1 MSADIPLL
9 ALPAGSILQFLCMTL
24 PLLGVYL
31 YFLYLV
37 ITRPSLIEKNDI
49 YMEDRIRLTDIL
61 YTYMSTL
68 VLFASLIVYLLWF
81 VKKRRKLSKRYE
93 SEGIVVLGNVEF
105 REIYE
110 GENYVTTCL
119 EWISNCFRRNDY
131 GYVVYDLEKVARHPA
146 CNVEERKA
154 AQLAGSIR
162 KKVRVY
168 YRYPREQVS
177 IMVLPNYPYS
187 GQPKIDLEADW
198 ASFSEHVGYP
208 GEEDEGTYGERVA
221 LPKTLSRDRS
231 MGVIFIAIFWVAF
244 LFFAS
249 MYTCFQIEAIESY
262 YVDESADWAWAI
274 FCVGCILVP
283 LVSFGS
289 NFIRWKL
296 YERWILNSG
305 RKVDRVKIAVS
316 PVKYESSAG
325 TLLGRGSQ
333 GSMDEY
339 AEAVSPRYIQ
349 MS

>member
-37 ITRPSLIEKNDI
+37 ITRPSLVEKNNT

-119 EWISNCFRRNDY
+119 EWMTNCFRRNDY
-131 GYVVYDLEKVARHPA
+131 GYVIYDLEKVARHPA

-154 AQLAGSIR
+154 AQLAGTIK

-177 IMVLPNYPYS
+177 IMVLPMHPYS

-198 ASFSEHVGYP
+198 ASFSETLGCP
-208 GEEDEGTYGERVA
+208 GDDEGTYGEKID

-231 MGVIFIAIFWVAF
+231 MGVIFIAIFWVCF
-244 LFFAS
+244 LFFSS
-249 MYTCFQIEAIESY
+249 MYTCFQIEVIENY
-262 YVDESADWAWAI
+262 YVDESAAWAWIVFAGGS
-274 FCVGCILVP
+274 VLVP
-283 LVSFGS
+283 LISFGG

-305 RKVDRVKIAVS
+305 KKVDRIKSAVS
-316 PVKYESSAG
+316 PVKYEQSAS
-325 TLLGRGSQ
+325 TLLGKDSD
-333 GSMDEY
+333 MDEY
-339 AEAVSPRYIQ
+339 AEATSPRYIQ
-349 MS
+349 MT

>member
-9 ALPAGSILQFLCMTL
+9 ALPAGSILQFLFMTL

-37 ITRPSLIEKNDI
+37 ITRPSLVDNNSA

-93 SEGIVVLGNVEF
+93 DEGIVVLGNVEF

-119 EWISNCFRRNDY
+119 EWMTNCFRRNDY

-146 CNVEERKA
+146 CNVEEREA
-154 AQLAGSIR
+154 AKLAGAIK

-177 IMVLPNYPYS
+177 ILVLPTHPYS

-198 ASFSEHVGYP
+198 ASFSEKLGYP
-208 GEEDEGTYGERVA
+208 GEDEGAYGEKID

-231 MGVIFIAIFWVAF
+231 MGVIFIAIFWVCF
-244 LFFAS
+244 LFFSS
-249 MYTCFQIEAIESY
+249 MYTCFQIEVIEDY
-262 YVDESADWAWAI
+262 YVDESAAWAWII
-274 FCVGCILVP
+274 FAVGSVLV
-283 LVSFGS
+283 LIISFGG

-305 RKVDRVKIAVS
+305 KKVDRVKSAVS
-316 PVKYESSAG
+316 PVKYEQSAS
-325 TLLGRGSQ
+325 TLLGRDSD
-333 GSMDEY
+333 MDEY
-339 AEAVSPRYIQ
+339 AETTSPRYIQ
-349 MS
+349 MT